1 MKSKN
6 EELKFIK
13 ESNNEEMLKLEE
25 QIHVLNIEKDSF
37 QKVLIL

>member
-25 QIHVLNIEKDSF
+25 QIHALSIEKNTF